1 MRNPNFGSP
10 ETAREFVVEAV
21 GQRLA
26 LPLEECTAPRRN
38 GKDPKRLYVTAFR

>member
-10 ETAREFVVEAV
+10 ETAENSWLKPS

-38 GKDPKRLYVTAFR
+38 GEDPKRLYVTAFR